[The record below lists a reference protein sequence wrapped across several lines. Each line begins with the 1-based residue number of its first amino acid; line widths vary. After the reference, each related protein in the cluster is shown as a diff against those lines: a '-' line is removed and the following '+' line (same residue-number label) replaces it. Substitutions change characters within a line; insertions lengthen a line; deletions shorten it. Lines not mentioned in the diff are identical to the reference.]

1 MSESVI
7 GRKIN
12 AFSLGD
18 RGLSYTLD
26 DGTNDTTWFKNQNG
40 KSNYIQDL
48 VRLRKIYGG
57 DLYHASDGTIYLKN
71 KNGTF
76 FGNGRARNAKTGK
89 TEKYDIHSGRFASS
103 MATGQVAEDNKK
115 ITKDEKEVTNPTKPA
130 NPTKPVK
137 PANPAR
143 STTHSATYNPL
154 EGAKGAYAVKGWT
167 TNAWGGGTKK
177 GALDAS
183 VAQKLGLK
191 EGATAEDAQNFLISK
206 GYGITSD
213 NRWGRQS
220 QAAFDDYINR
230 GAVKATAAETPQL
243 DTQTERHNYS
253 TYNPQTKQYSY
264 DSSFEITPQ
273 QLKEAGVT
281 NFRGYENFMGNAAN
295 ANNQYKNVYNFFNRV
310 KEQNQGVNFGD
321 EASFNKFF
329 GTKNHF
335 GRRDR
340 NRIIQAGAQ
349 SQYNYD
355 KVSPQGI
362 PLTTRSDYGKQY
374 DALYN
379 TLSADDR
386 SAGNIS
392 WVTSGNNRIPVYQD
406 SQGTYYKVG
415 DDGNLTQTGTYTMGN
430 DGKYSVSF
438 KHGGSLNKFQQ
449 GGSINMNEQ
458 QLQQAF
464 LQYLAQ
470 QTGAKSQQ
478 ELEQVIQQMGEN
490 GLKQAYAQFMQAMQ
504 QQQVQAAKFG
514 AKLNY
519 IKKLNG
525 QCPQGMEMHYYK
537 EGGRLCKKCMQA
549 KQNGGEL
556 ENQAPANPIDAFKC
570 GRKIKKNQQGGSFK
584 QAFDN
589 AYGKQRYFTWNGKV
603 YAAYKGEKRENDK
616 AFQGAVDNLD
626 EQTATLKDYNRGS
639 HLGWNPGA
647 NEHANFRH
655 NTSGKMEAILPEV
668 TVTAKR
674 ISPKQKANNQRK
686 QYFDQ
691 WTAYVKKWHP
701 NMTGQ
706 FKNTMQ
712 SMGYNYNYNTGT
724 YDKNGKPVYRLNNG
738 QLQTRNTYTGS
749 WNDVSNSDAL
759 PGMPANGLSV
769 RLQK

>member
-1 MSESVI
+1 MSDPVI

-26 DGTNDTTWFKNQNG
+26 DGTNDTTWFKNQNK

-48 VRLRKIYGG
+48 VRLRKVYGG
-57 DLYHASDGTIYLKN
+57 DLYHASDDTIYLKN

-76 FGNGRARNAKTGK
+76 FGDGRAHNAKTGK
-89 TEKYDIHSGRFASS
+89 TEKYDIHSGRFISS
-103 MATGQVAEDNKK
+103 MATGQVAENDKK
-115 ITKDEKEVTNPTKPA
+115 VTKPANSTTRSTTPTKPA
-130 NPTKPVK
+130 NSTTRSTTPTKP
-137 PANPAR
+137 AN
-143 STTHSATYNPL
+143 STTHFAAYNPL

-177 GALDAS
+177 GVLDAS

-213 NRWGRQS
+213 NRWGKQS

-230 GAVKATAAETPQL
+230 GAVKATAAETPQV

-355 KVSPQGI
+355 KVSPQGT

-374 DALYN
+374 DTLYN

-470 QTGAKSQQ
+470 QTGVKSQQ
-478 ELEQVIQQMGEN
+478 ELEQVIQQMGED

-537 EGGRLCKKCMQA
+537 EGGRLCKKCTQA

-570 GRKIKKNQQGGSFK
+570 GRKIRKNQQG
-584 QAFDN
+584 
-589 AYGKQRYFTWNGKV
+589 
-603 YAAYKGEKRENDK
+603 
-616 AFQGAVDNLD
+616 
-626 EQTATLKDYNRGS
+626 
-639 HLGWNPGA
+639 
-647 NEHANFRH
+647 
-655 NTSGKMEAILPEV
+655 
-668 TVTAKR
+668 
-674 ISPKQKANNQRK
+674 
-686 QYFDQ
+686 
-691 WTAYVKKWHP
+691 KKFP
-701 NMTGQ
+701 LIET
-706 FKNTMQ
+706 
-712 SMGYNYNYNTGT
+712 
-724 YDKNGKPVYRLNNG
+724 DKNGKNKKVYYKDEA
-738 QLQTRNTYTGS
+738 TRDSIAANRYNDQEVQINRPGS
-749 WNDVSNSDAL
+749 YKKNAKGKVQWTPDRTKA
-759 PGMPANGLSV
+759 PYKRG
-769 RLQK
+769 